1 MVAPVTFIQIA
12 EDSGLITP
20 LSDFLLAKACTAAA
34 GWPAEMKLAFNVS
47 AVQLRDRLAGLR
59 ILNILAKT
67 GLSPTRLE
75 IEITESA
82 IVRDPGAAHQTLT
95 RLREAGIHVVID
107 DFGTG
112 YSSLAQL
119 SRLRFDKIKI
129 DRSFIGQMNDSV
141 DQATLVRA
149 IIGLGRG
156 LGLTTVA
163 EGVESVGQLQFL
175 KEEGCELGQG
185 FLFSR
190 AVTAEEAL
198 TIARASDAPRSVKA
212 V

>member
-1 MVAPVTFIQIA
+1 V
-12 EDSGLITP
+12 
-20 LSDFLLAKACTAAA
+20 
-34 GWPAEMKLAFNVS
+34 
-47 AVQLRDRLAGLR
+47 
-59 ILNILAKT
+59 
-67 GLSPTRLE
+67 
-75 IEITESA
+75 
-82 IVRDPGAAHQTLT
+82 HQTLT

-112 YSSLAQL
+112 CSSLAQL
-119 SRLRFDKIKI
+119 SRLRFDKLKI
-129 DRSFIGQMNDSV
+129 DRSFIGQMNHSV

-163 EGVESVGQLQFL
+163 EGVESIGQLQFL
-175 KEEGCELGQG
+175 QEEGCELGQG

-198 TIARASDAPRSVKA
+198 TIARGSVGPRSVKA